1 MPSAHEKLVTE
12 YARRVALA
20 IQERA
25 NFNAHW
31 DNVSDVTRVAAAS
44 FTATY
49 TDPGKRPDPELYDGS
64 GVYYNQL
71 LAAGFYG
78 LLTNP
83 SQRWFNLTTTNPQL
97 RDDRDV
103 LIWLKDVSNIMFTEM
118 QRPQSGFQTALHEAY
133 LDYGSYGNCV
143 LFVTEQVDLSALQ
156 YTALPMQECFFFEG
170 SSGYV
175 ESLMRRYT
183 RNVAQIVERFGHA
196 NCAKEV
202 QDAFDAGNY
211 NERVEVLHVIEPNR
225 YAYDNEPLVD
235 KPYVSLYIDLTHK
248 ALMRAAGYEEKPFMG
263 ARFYKNSFEI
273 YGRGP
278 GSTALA
284 DLQMLQ
290 AIKKTTL
297 RGAQKIVDPPILFP
311 DDGTDAQLKTIPGGI
326 TYYRPGSS
334 QDQIRPLLTGAQPQW
349 GEKIAEDIRSRVRD
363 MFFVNQLQLNEGPQ
377 MTATEVLQRTEEKT
391 RLLGPVIGRAMT
403 ELLSP
408 CLTRTFG
415 LLLRAG
421 ALPQPP
427 AQLMM
432 AGPKLGIAYTSPFAK
447 AIDQEEANGLLRV
460 TQLIAPFVQADPTI
474 MDNFD
479 GDQMVKHFTEMY
491 ALDPRLIRDPQAVAK
506 MRAQRAQQQQMASMT
521 EQAGV
526 GASALNQVTSGMVNL
541 QKLQGGRVQ

>member
-1 MPSAHEKLVTE
+1 MASAHEKLVTE

-20 IQERA
+20 VQERA

-31 DNVSDVTRVAAAS
+31 DDVSEVTRVAAAS

-49 TDPGKRPDPELYDGS
+49 SEPGRKPDPELYDGS

-83 SQRWFNLTTTNPQL
+83 SQQWFNLITTNTHL

-103 LIWLKDVSNIMFTEM
+103 VIWLKDVSKIMFTEM

-143 LFVTEQVDLSALQ
+143 MFVTEQPDLSALQ
-156 YTALPMQECFFFEG
+156 YTALPMQECYFFEG
-170 SSGYV
+170 ATGHV
-175 ESLMRRYT
+175 ESLMRKYT
-183 RNVAQIVERFGHA
+183 RNVAQIVERFGLA

-202 QDAFDAGNY
+202 QDAFRAGNY
-211 NERVEVLHVIEPNR
+211 NERAEVLHVIEPNR
-225 YAYDNEPLVD
+225 YAYDEKPLVD
-235 KPYVSLYIDLTHK
+235 KPYASLYIDLTHK
-248 ALMRAAGYEEKPFMG
+248 TLMRVAGYEEKPFMG
-263 ARFYKNSFEI
+263 ARFYKNSYEI

-349 GEKIAEDIRSRVRD
+349 GEKIAEDIRTRVRD
-363 MFFVNQLQLNEGPQ
+363 MFFVNQLQLNDGPQ

-408 CLTRTFG
+408 GLTRTFG

-447 AIDQEEANGLLRV
+447 AIDQAEANGVLRV
-460 TQLIAPFVQADPTI
+460 TQLMAPFIQADPSI

-479 GDQMVKHFTEMY
+479 GDEMVRHFTDMY
-491 ALDPRLIRDPQAVAK
+491 ALDPRILRDQQAVAK
-506 MRAQRAQQQQMASMT
+506 LRAQRAQQQQQQAMV
-521 EQAGV
+521 EQAGG
-526 GASALNQVTSGMVNL
+526 GAQALNQVTSGMVNL
-541 QKLQGGRVQ
+541 QKLQAGNV

>member
-1 MPSAHEKLVTE
+1 MH
-12 YARRVALA
+12 
-20 IQERA
+20 
-25 NFNAHW
+25 
-31 DNVSDVTRVAAAS
+31 
-44 FTATY
+44 
-49 TDPGKRPDPELYDGS
+49 
-64 GVYYNQL
+64 
-71 LAAGFYG
+71 
-78 LLTNP
+78 
-83 SQRWFNLTTTNPQL
+83 
-97 RDDRDV
+97 
-103 LIWLKDVSNIMFTEM
+103 
-118 QRPQSGFQTALHEAY
+118 
-133 LDYGSYGNCV
+133 
-143 LFVTEQVDLSALQ
+143 Q
-156 YTALPMQECFFFEG
+156 Y
-170 SSGYV
+170 
-175 ESLMRRYT
+175 
-183 RNVAQIVERFGHA
+183 H
-196 NCAKEV
+196 
-202 QDAFDAGNY
+202 
-211 NERVEVLHVIEPNR
+211 
-225 YAYDNEPLVD
+225 
-235 KPYVSLYIDLTHK
+235 
-248 ALMRAAGYEEKPFMG
+248 
-263 ARFYKNSFEI
+263 
-273 YGRGP
+273 
-278 GSTALA
+278 
-284 DLQMLQ
+284 
-290 AIKKTTL
+290 
-297 RGAQKIVDPPILFP
+297 
-311 DDGTDAQLKTIPGGI
+311 
-326 TYYRPGSS
+326 RPGSS